1 MKKGILFS
9 VMLTCIMCNVYTCFS
24 QLKNTVQYTESFDII
39 ANPERGLQK
48 YSITSNNYDT
58 SSNYSNISE
67 SEITGWRTGTDK
79 VTIIYRYFMIGSYL
93 NSSISQTYLDN
104 IHNDFSRIRN
114 AGLKCI
120 VRFAYTSKI
129 SSTPQQ
135 PVKSQ
140 ILAHIHQLAP
150 VLESN
155 KDVILSHQAGF
166 IGTWGEWYYTNSTE
180 FGTEGNI
187 SSAQWQNRKEIVEA
201 MLAATPAGIPVQ
213 VRYPKIKK
221 TMYGNAQLNESTAY
235 EHTPNARIGFY
246 NDAFLNNWGD
256 MGTYGVS
263 SINQNPV
270 GTADYNYLSN
280 ETKYTLMTGETNGVN
295 APRTNGANAV
305 HEMAQTNWTTLNRD
319 YFTQNWTNWINSG
332 HYNEIL
338 CRLGYRFVLRNSEF
352 GMKDKELTVEI
363 KLDNVGFARPSK
375 FRDVYLMLKNN
386 STGSIHSFLVDSDI
400 RTWETTVHLNQVF
413 DLSGLP
419 EGSYNCFLNLP
430 DTSKVLN
437 ARPEYSIRFA
447 NVDLWENTSGYNKLN
462 QTVELSGTTSNK
474 AFVLQPDD
482 FNVYPNPTDGYLF
495 IKSSGGIGPVSI
507 SSLNVRGEIMDKK
520 HIEGITQSGGE
531 IMINISDFP
540 SGIYLLTIKQDDSIR
555 TTKVVKNKCMNR

>member
-1 MKKGILFS
+1 
-9 VMLTCIMCNVYTCFS
+9 MCNVYTCFS